1 MNKGIT
7 MGGIL
12 DLVSPVAQRA
22 LDDIWD
28 ATIGS
33 WIGLW
38 ADKKK
43 FDREMEFAD
52 YKNKILT
59 EWHKIPD
66 DKKTDPKFA
75 IVGPALEASKFYI
88 DEEILRD
95 MFAKLIANS
104 MNLDKQQFARS
115 AFVEIIKQMSPT
127 DAKILKTFMID
138 SSQPLSRF
146 IEYSGGDSQ
155 NVKKDQYQ
163 KLIDQVYTMPGEEN
177 KSVSDVLSNGISIN
191 NLSRLGL
198 LEYVVTKI
206 TGERLANDELYQP
219 HMRIMEEQIKPG
231 HPHVDII
238 KGVVKVTQLGAAFIK
253 SCME

>member
-1 MNKGIT
+1 
-7 MGGIL
+7 MGEIL
-12 DLVSPVAQRA
+12 DLVSPVVHRA
-22 LDDIWD
+22 LEDIWD

-33 WIGLW
+33 WLGCC
-38 ADKKK
+38 ADKKR
-43 FDREMEFAD
+43 FDREIEFAD

-59 EWHKIPD
+59 EWNKIPD
-66 DKKTDPKFA
+66 DKKTEPKFSV
-75 IVGPALEASKFYI
+75 VGPALEASKFYI
-88 DEEILRD
+88 EEELLRD

-127 DAKILKTFMID
+127 DAKILKTFMIN

-155 NVKKDQYQ
+155 NVKQDRY
-163 KLIDQVYTMPGEEN
+163 LTIIDQVYTIPGEEN
-177 KSVSDVLSNGISIN
+177 ESVSEVLSNGISIN

-198 LEYVVTKI
+198 IEYVLTKVG
-206 TGERLANDELYQP
+206 GERLAKDDLYQP
-219 HMRIMEEQIKPG
+219 HMQIMEMQIKPER
-231 HPHVDII
+231 PHVDII
-238 KGVVKVTQLGAAFIK
+238 KGVVKITQLGTAFIK